1 MKVFKVERLIFLH
14 GSDSS
19 SQTYKATLLRQ
30 LYPGMVVPDFTG
42 PLEERMKR
50 LEEILG
56 DANGWTIIGS
66 SLGGTM
72 AALFAARHPG
82 QVRKLV
88 LLAPALSL
96 PEFAQEAEGRISIPC
111 TIIQG
116 TKDDVV
122 PLEEIRKTAEKV
134 FQNLKIIVVED
145 DHRLHRTA
153 EELDW
158 EELLTKE

>member
-1 MKVFKVERLIFLH
+1 MQAFKAKRLIFLH

-19 SQTYKATLLRQ
+19 SQTYKATLLRR
-30 LYPGMVVPDFTG
+30 LYPDIIVPDFTG

-72 AALFAARHPG
+72 AALFAARHPD

-96 PEFAQEAEGRISIPC
+96 PEFAQEVKARISIPC
-111 TIIQG
+111 IIIQG
-116 TKDDVV
+116 TKDGVV
-122 PLEEIRKTAEKV
+122 PLEETRKTTNKV

-158 EELLTKE
+158 EKILIKE